1 VKNLIPPFIYEQ
13 SKNGKTHGRFE
24 AYTMFID
31 LSGFTALTQTL
42 MKRGNKGA
50 EQLSIILNDIFAPMV
65 ELVYSSG
72 GIIPYFAGDA
82 FTGVFPLTYSNMDA
96 NSFLD
101 TAQQMRALFGSDDS
115 KKNQFG
121 DFNIGIKIGLSVGEV
136 EWGIIGEDYKQ
147 FYFRGEAIDDCA
159 ECEHHATDQDIILNY
174 KIRNAFA
181 DRTKIQLLPIEDDF
195 FKLMDEVS
203 GDYPVARKNSI
214 PAIERSVLSSF
225 FPDSVIDFNQMG
237 EFRNVV
243 TVFISFTG
251 VDNHE
256 SLDEF
261 STIVLNQIN
270 SFSGY
275 FKEIDFGD
283 KGGLMLGFFG
293 APVSYENNVE
303 RALEFLLSVQ
313 EEVQSLKGLGLEI
326 RSGISSGI
334 AYAGIVGGYER
345 TQYAI
350 VGSEVNL
357 AARLMI
363 AAKWG
368 EILVDEHI
376 QKSRLYHFMN
386 LGKAKYKGIEGE
398 VQTYQ
403 FLGRKTEGQP
413 IFSGEMIGRE
423 KELESLA
430 VFANTVLENRYPGI
444 AYVFGEAGIGKSR
457 LSFELKK
464 AIQKDKKVNWFTCPA
479 DQILRKPFNPFIAQ
493 LKDFFEQSSNNT
505 AEQNQN
511 NFENNFDWLS
521 QALEQ
526 KEGADA
532 RNITKEVKRTKS
544 ILAAQI
550 GIFYPNS
557 LWSKLDARGRYQ
569 NTLIAFNNYITGAA
583 LVSPLVLEVEDGHWY
598 DADSIDLLNELAPRF
613 NEYPIFV
620 LVTSRYNDDGTKPLL
635 FNAETIQENEITVE
649 QLDLNILSESGL
661 RTFAEEKLGG
671 PVHDTFHAYLV
682 KTSNGNPFY
691 LEQILAYFEESN
703 LLIKEDGLWSI
714 EESTIKL
721 PSSMNAVLTARIDRL
736 STLVKETVKAAA
748 VIGREFELPI
758 LTEVMLQNEAFVE
771 KNGNVVRVL
780 KEQVQTAEQGQI
792 WSALSELRY
801 MFKHSLMR
809 ETVYDMQL
817 HTRLRKLHLFIGS
830 AIEKIYLQTIEEK
843 YVDLAFHYGQAEVKD
858 KTTEYLEK
866 AADFARDNFQNR
878 QAIEFYEKLEDLL
891 KEKGDQK
898 HLVNVLLKKGPV
910 LELIGE
916 WDASEKAYRSA
927 FDLIEELKDEILQGR
942 VSNDIG
948 RILLLKGQYDEA
960 KTYLERANNI
970 FNEIDDP
977 VGKFRVLG
985 DLGNFYFR
993 QGNYEEA
1000 QIRFNDSIEKSKSI
1014 PYNSSFS
1021 KIVSSLGLTHMN
1033 LGNFRQG
1040 IDCQLDALKICEQE
1054 EDRQGTATLHTN
1066 LGIVYYEKGDLE
1078 DALMHY
1084 KQGLEI
1090 STDLGNKQLTA
1101 IATGCI
1107 GTVYQHQ
1114 GKFELALINYIED
1127 LKLCRELGDKQGTAI
1142 AYGLIGELKAVEGDF
1157 DAAIPYLQEQMSLSK
1172 ELGYLKGVA
1181 KALNVLGDIYFL
1193 RKDLEQS
1200 LEHYQKAVE
1209 LSRSIDNIPVLGM
1222 SLVEQGF
1229 VFVKL
1234 KESEKALAVLTKVE
1248 GIADNLD
1255 NPDLRF
1261 GAVILK
1267 AEVLA
1272 LQGGKEEA
1280 VQLLESKLS
1289 GVLSREEEA
1298 AIHYELFKLNITGN
1312 IHQKKAFELY
1322 ESLYEKIPKFLFKQ
1336 RIDELNP
1343 SA

>member
-1 VKNLIPPFIYEQ
+1 MKNLIPPFIYEQ

-42 MKRGNKGA
+42 MKRGNEGA

-82 FTGVFPLTYSNMDA
+82 FTGVFPLTYSNIDA
-96 NSFLD
+96 NSFLH
-101 TAQQMRALFGSDDS
+101 TAQQMRALFGRDDS

-136 EWGIIGEDYKQ
+136 EWGIIGDDYKQ

-159 ECEHHATDQDIILNY
+159 ACEHLATDQDIILNN
-174 KIRNAFA
+174 KIWNAFK
-181 DRTKIQLLPIEDDF
+181 DKTVIELSPIEDEF
-195 FKLMDEVS
+195 FKLVGEVRS
-203 GDYPVARKNSI
+203 HHPVVRKSSI
-214 PAIERSVLSSF
+214 PVIERSVLRSF

-256 SLDEF
+256 LLNEF

-303 RALEFLLSVQ
+303 RALEFLLSIQ
-313 EEVQSLKGLGLEI
+313 EEVQSLKERGLEI

-345 TQYAI
+345 SQYAI
-350 VGSEVNL
+350 VGAEVNL

-376 QKSRLYHFMN
+376 QKSRLYHFAS

-398 VQTYQ
+398 VPTYQ

-413 IFSGEMIGRE
+413 VFSGEMIGRE
-423 KELESLA
+423 KELESLTA
-430 VFANTVLENRYPGI
+430 FANTTLTSRSTGI

-464 AIQKDKKVNWFTCPA
+464 ALQRDKKVNWFTCPA

-493 LKDFFEQSSNNT
+493 LKDFFEQNSNNT
-505 AEQNQN
+505 AEQNQH
-511 NFENNFDWLS
+511 NFELNFDWLLQS
-521 QALEQ
+521 LDEEEQ
-526 KEGADA
+526 PSA
-532 RNITKEVKRTKS
+532 RNIIKELKRTKS
-544 ILAAQI
+544 ILAAQL
-550 GIFYPNS
+550 GIFYTDS

-598 DADSIDLLNELAPRF
+598 DTDSIDLLNELASRF
-613 NEYPIFV
+613 KEYPIFV
-620 LVTSRYNDDGTKPLL
+620 LVTSRYNDDGTKSLL
-635 FNAETIQENEITVE
+635 FEDETIRENEIKVE

-661 RTFAEEKLGG
+661 RTFAEKKLKG
-671 PVHDTFHAYLV
+671 PIHDTFHAFLV

-691 LEQILAYFEESN
+691 LEQIIAYFEESN
-703 LLIKEDGLWSI
+703 LVIKEDELWNI

-758 LTEVMLQNEAFVE
+758 LTEVMRQNEAFVE
-771 KNGNVVRVL
+771 KNGNVGLVL

-830 AIEKIYLQTIEEK
+830 AIEKIYPKTIEEK
-843 YVDLAFHYGQAEVKD
+843 YVDLAFHYGQAEIKD

-878 QAIEFYEKLEDLL
+878 QAIEFYEKLENLL
-891 KEKGDQK
+891 EEKGDQK
-898 HLVNVLLKKGPV
+898 HLVKVLLKKGPV

-927 FDLIEELKDEILQGR
+927 SELITELKDEVLQGR
-942 VSNDIG
+942 VNNDIG
-948 RILLLKGQYDEA
+948 RILILKGNYDEA
-960 KTYLERANNI
+960 KTYLERANHI
-970 FNEIDDP
+970 FNEIDNA

-993 QGNYEEA
+993 QGKYEEA
-1000 QIRFNDSIEKSKSI
+1000 QIRFNESIEKSKSI

-1033 LGNFRQG
+1033 LGNFREG

-1066 LGIVYYEKGDLE
+1066 LGIVYYEKGDLN

-1090 STDLGNKQLTA
+1090 SEDLGNKLLTA

-1107 GTVYQHQ
+1107 GTVYQQQ
-1114 GKFELALINYIED
+1114 GKFELALTNYIED

-1142 AYGLIGELKAVEGDF
+1142 AYGLIGELRAVEGDF
-1157 DAAIPYLQEQMSLSK
+1157 DAAIPYLQQQMSLSRD
-1172 ELGYLKGVA
+1172 LGYLKGVA
-1181 KALNVLGDIYFL
+1181 KALNVLGDIYFV
-1193 RKDLEQS
+1193 RKDFEQS
-1200 LEHYQKAVE
+1200 LEHYQEAVE

-1229 VFVKL
+1229 VFVRL
-1234 KESEKALAVLTKVE
+1234 KESGKAKEVLTKVE
-1248 GIADNLD
+1248 EIVDTLD
-1255 NPDLRF
+1255 NPDLKF

-1267 AEVLA
+1267 AEVLG
-1272 LQGGKEEA
+1272 LQGKTEKA
-1280 VQLLESKLS
+1280 VQLLEAKLTE
-1289 GVLSREEEA
+1289 VLSQEEEA
-1298 AIHYELFKLNITGN
+1298 AVHYELFKLDRSDN
-1312 IHQKKAFELY
+1312 IHLKKAFDLY

-1343 SA
+1343 TA